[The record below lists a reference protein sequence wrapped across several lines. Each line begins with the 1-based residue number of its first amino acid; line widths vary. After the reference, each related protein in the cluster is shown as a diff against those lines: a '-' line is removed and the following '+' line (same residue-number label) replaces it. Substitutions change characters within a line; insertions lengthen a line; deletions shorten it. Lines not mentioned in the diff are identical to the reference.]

1 MEQAGIRPSQRSRRI
16 GDYVLGELLFDGP
29 GYQDRLAKHPSF
41 ENVYRRVRQYTV
53 AQAASEDDR
62 QRLKRA
68 AAREF
73 QIIQT
78 LEHQGILPV
87 LDYKEHENGPALFFG
102 YSDPDAVRF
111 DHYLAA
117 HCDNL
122 TTDQRLDFLRQIA
135 DAIRYAHSKR
145 VIHRS
150 LGPQSILVKH
160 ASSPSPKLQVF
171 NWQVGVRETAST
183 SARVT
188 NVEDLVESQ
197 ALVYMSPEALSDSR
211 KVTEASDVFSLG
223 AIAFHLFASRPPA
236 SSAAELARILRDE
249 KGLSISSVL
258 DGAGPKLEELIQW
271 STHPDVLTRIGT
283 VEDFLSLLDDVEDEL
298 TAPTEAVVNDPLK
311 AKRGERLLGGFVV
324 ERVMGQGAT
333 AIALLVTKDG
343 KEFVLKVA
351 LTEDDN
357 IRLHDEAEA
366 LRKIHSEFIVAI
378 EDELPMNG
386 RTVLVL
392 QKAGDRTLASVL
404 AKEGVPSLDLLSRYG
419 EDLLSALSSMER
431 HGVVHRDIKPDNI
444 GVRSLT
450 KSRNQLVLFDFS
462 LARAPLD
469 NINVGTEGYR
479 DPFLKLRKPPRWDLA
494 AERYSAAVTLYEMT
508 LGPGV
513 LPQWGKDKS
522 DPALTNDELVL
533 EADKFDSNIRDGL
546 VKVLRQG
553 TPPRT

>member
-1 MEQAGIRPSQRSRRI
+1 MESPRWKIITPSQYEWERRGLDFIRSGLPDHDPYRAWANFEFQTSDGAIYEVDLLALTKQGFWLVESKAWSGRITGDALTWTRSLGTDVRTEDNPLLLANRKVKALASLLKVQPACNKVRLPWLDALVFLSADDVQCDLTGIARNRVLLKDTDDGKGILAALTSRIGPGIDPDLRGTIDIRVAKALSRAMEQAGVRPSQRSRRI

-41 ENVYRRVRQYTV
+41 ENVHRRVRQYTV
-53 AQAASEDDR
+53 AQAASEEDR
-62 QRLKRA
+62 QHLKRA

-117 HCDNL
+117 NCEKLN
-122 TTDQRLDFLRQIA
+122 TDQRLNFLRQIA

-150 LGPQSILVKH
+150 LGPQSILVKY

-171 NWQVGVRETAST
+171 NWQVGVRETTST

-236 SSAAELARILRDE
+236 SNAAELARILRDE

-258 DGAGPKLEELIQW
+258 AHSNRHRRGLPRPARRCGRRTDR
-271 STHPDVLTRIGT
+271 PD
-283 VEDFLSLLDDVEDEL
+283 
-298 TAPTEAVVNDPLK
+298 
-311 AKRGERLLGGFVV
+311 RGR
-324 ERVMGQGAT
+324 GQRSPESQT
-333 AIALLVTKDG
+333 
-343 KEFVLKVA
+343 
-351 LTEDDN
+351 
-357 IRLHDEAEA
+357 
-366 LRKIHSEFIVAI
+366 
-378 EDELPMNG
+378 G
-386 RTVLVL
+386 RT
-392 QKAGDRTLASVL
+392 S
-404 AKEGVPSLDLLSRYG
+404 SRRLRG
-419 EDLLSALSSMER
+419 GTC
-431 HGVVHRDIKPDNI
+431 HGTGSH
-444 GVRSLT
+444 
-450 KSRNQLVLFDFS
+450 
-462 LARAPLD
+462 
-469 NINVGTEGYR
+469 GYR
-479 DPFLKLRKPPRWDLA
+479 TAR
-494 AERYSAAVTLYEMT
+494 
-508 LGPGV
+508 
-513 LPQWGKDKS
+513 
-522 DPALTNDELVL
+522 DEG
-533 EADKFDSNIRDGL
+533 R
-546 VKVLRQG
+546 
-553 TPPRT
+553 